1 MKDKMV
7 DKISN
12 ARRKELE
19 QPDPIL
25 ESLQRWAH
33 AATRYKKQ
41 VVLVLGGIVAVVA
54 VFSATLYSI
63 GRSEDKASEFLAQ
76 ALSNYN
82 ATDPV
87 KGYETIKDDVAEF
100 ISSYPNTAASAQAR
114 VRFAKI
120 AFDAGKFE
128 EAHGMYLEALDKFK
142 TDKAIENLLFAS
154 LGRTSLALGKID
166 EAETWFR
173 KIVKAKGSMLKGEAL
188 FNLGLIL
195 AERGDS
201 EQSQTLLQEVV
212 NDHGDSIYA
221 PMAKARIQ
229 RL

>member
-1 MKDKMV
+1 MNAKMV

-25 ESLQRWAH
+25 EALQRWSN
-33 AATRYKKQ
+33 TVIRYKKQ
-41 VVLVLGGIVAVVA
+41 VAMVLGAIVAVVV

-63 GRSEDKASEFLAQ
+63 GRSEDKASEFLTQ
-76 ALSNYN
+76 VLSNYN
-82 ATDPV
+82 DTDPV
-87 KGYETIKDDVAEF
+87 KGYETVKDDVAKF

-120 AFDAGKFE
+120 AFDAGKLE
-128 EAHGMYLEALDKFK
+128 EAHGMYLGALDKFK
-142 TDKAIENLLFAS
+142 GDKAMESLLFSS
-154 LGRTSLALGKID
+154 LGRTSLALGKVD

-173 KIVKAKGSMLKGEAL
+173 KIVTAKGPMRKGEAL

-195 AERGDS
+195 ADRGDS
-201 EQSQTLLQEVV
+201 EQSQELLQEVV
-212 NDHGDSIYA
+212 KDHGDSIYA

>member
-1 MKDKMV
+1 MV

-12 ARRKELE
+12 ARKKELE

-25 ESLQRWAH
+25 ETLQGWANSVI
-33 AATRYKKQ
+33 RYKKQ
-41 VVLVLGGIVAVVA
+41 MVMVIGGIVAVVA

-76 ALSNYN
+76 VLSNYN
-82 ATDPV
+82 DTDPV
-87 KGYETIKDDVAEF
+87 KGYDAVKDDVAEF
-100 ISSYPNTAASAQAR
+100 IASYPNTAASAQAR

-128 EAHGMYLEALDKFK
+128 EAHGMYLGALDKFK
-142 TDKAIENLLFAS
+142 SDKAMENLLFAS
-154 LGRTSLALGKID
+154 LGRTSLALEKVD

-173 KIVKAKGSMLKGEAL
+173 KIVKAEGSLLKGEAL

-195 AERGDS
+195 ADRGDS
-201 EQSQTLLQEVV
+201 EESQQLLQKVV
-212 NDHGDSIYA
+212 KDHGDSIFA
-221 PMAKARIQ
+221 PMAEARIQ

>member
-1 MKDKMV
+1 MNAKMV

-25 ESLQRWAH
+25 EALQRWAN
-33 AATRYKKQ
+33 TVIRYKKQ
-41 VVLVLGGIVAVVA
+41 VAMVLGAIVAVVV

-63 GRSEDKASEFLAQ
+63 GRSEDKASEFLTQ
-76 ALSNYN
+76 VLSNYN
-82 ATDPV
+82 DTDPV
-87 KGYETIKDDVAEF
+87 KGYETVKDDVAKF

-128 EAHGMYLEALDKFK
+128 EAHGMYLGALDKFK
-142 TDKAIENLLFAS
+142 GDKAMESLLFSS
-154 LGRTSLALGKID
+154 LGRTSLALGKVD

-173 KIVKAKGSMLKGEAL
+173 KIVTAKGPMRKGEAL

-195 AERGDS
+195 ADRGDS
-201 EQSQTLLQEVV
+201 EQSQELLQEVV
-212 NDHGDSIYA
+212 KDHGDSIYA

>member
-1 MKDKMV
+1 MNAKMV

-25 ESLQRWAH
+25 EALQRWAN
-33 AATRYKKQ
+33 TVIQYKKQ
-41 VVLVLGGIVAVVA
+41 VAMVLGAIVAVVV

-63 GRSEDKASEFLAQ
+63 GRSEDKASEFLTQ
-76 ALSNYN
+76 VLSNYSD
-82 ATDPV
+82 TDPV
-87 KGYETIKDDVAEF
+87 KGYETVKDDVAEF

-128 EAHGMYLEALDKFK
+128 EAHGMYLGALDKFK
-142 TDKAIENLLFAS
+142 GDKAMESLLFSS
-154 LGRTSLALGKID
+154 LGRTSLALGKMD

-173 KIVKAKGSMLKGEAL
+173 KIVTAKGSMLKGEAL

-195 AERGDS
+195 ADRGDS
-201 EQSQTLLQEVV
+201 EQSQELLQEVV
-212 NDHGDSIYA
+212 KDHGDSIYA